1 MQNDSLYQ
9 NSVISRIITPY
20 RKLRDYN
27 RLKADYVASVLGVS
41 VASLHRYEA
50 GGAPIPKQTIIK
62 LDRLYGCNGKL
73 ISYWLTDKMSAAYN
87 VTARNENKKRA
98 NFRIIIEILS

>member
-1 MQNDSLYQ
+1 MHIDSLYQ
-9 NSVISRIITPY
+9 NSVISRVITPY

-27 RLKADYVASVLGVS
+27 RLKADYVADILGVS

-62 LDRLYGCNGKL
+62 LDRLYGCNGRL
-73 ISYWLTDKMSAAYN
+73 ISYWLTDKMSADTPACS
-87 VTARNENKKRA
+87 ENKKRA
-98 NFRIIIEILS
+98 NVNIVINIIR